1 MTTVSRRCSVLQTVK
16 PVLSGQLMGKSKQL
30 KFHKIKIKPITF
42 DLYLPTFRA
51 NSPKELTRSVFT
63 VFFKKRSG
71 VMSFKTYQRL
81 EISQPGV
88 NASQMTR
95 QSEQSFLF
103 EKSHLITIFLYQKK
117 QIRIKHDRVYPLSM
131 FISLICF
138 LFCFL
143 IHISKQVLDL
153 MQSCL

>member
-63 VFFKKRSG
+63 VFFLKRSG

-81 EISQPGV
+81 EISWPGV
-88 NASQMTR
+88 NASQMHDTSMRTVFPFREIALDNHFPVSEKTNQNKTR
-95 QSEQSFLF
+95 QSIPSFNVHLF
-103 EKSHLITIFLYQKK
+103 NLFFVLFSNTYQ
-117 QIRIKHDRVYPLSM
+117 
-131 FISLICF
+131 
-138 LFCFL
+138 
-143 IHISKQVLDL
+143 
-153 MQSCL
+153 

>member
-1 MTTVSRRCSVLQTVK
+1 MEQFASQDPCIYSLYFDLNIRFRARKVTGTFEKRAPGDRCTFQKIQYSFMTTVSRRCSVLQTVK

-71 VMSFKTYQRL
+71 VISFKTYQRL
-81 EISQPGV
+81 EISWPGV

-95 QSEQSFLF
+95 PNSLF
-103 EKSHLITIFLYQKK
+103 FSRNRT
-117 QIRIKHDRVYPLSM
+117 
-131 FISLICF
+131 
-138 LFCFL
+138 
-143 IHISKQVLDL
+143 
-153 MQSCL
+153 

>member
-81 EISQPGV
+81 ENKLTWGKRQSNDTSMRTVFSFREIALDNHFPVSEKTNQ
-88 NASQMTR
+88 NKTR
-95 QSEQSFLF
+95 QSIPSFNVHLF
-103 EKSHLITIFLYQKK
+103 NLFFVLFSNTYQ
-117 QIRIKHDRVYPLSM
+117 
-131 FISLICF
+131 
-138 LFCFL
+138 
-143 IHISKQVLDL
+143 
-153 MQSCL
+153 